1 MILKKIIILVLAS
14 VSISISSQNNVC
26 ESSSEFDI
34 MMELNNIDKCYIK
47 NKKASNTN
55 NDVSIAT
62 RSRYVRTKSNAHI
75 STIKKNLNSNSFKSN
90 TNGTTP
96 APAKKKKNY
105 VKFKNLTEAPVLLTL
120 KGASD
125 YKDDFKKALQN
136 YVSDNLVYPSNTK
149 HNGTEAIVWASFII
163 DSKGVLKNI
172 VTSGPIDG
180 EAFETETERIL
191 KTIPNFIPGKL
202 NGEYVNVK
210 YLMTVDFKLNK

>member
-14 VSISISSQNNVC
+14 ISVSIFSQNNVC

-47 NKKASNTN
+47 DTNKSDIKD
-55 NDVSIAT
+55 DVAIST
-62 RSRYVRTKSNAHI
+62 RSRYVRTKSNSHI
-75 STIKKNLNSNSFKSN
+75 SNIKKSLNVNSINSKTTN
-90 TNGTTP
+90 TP
-96 APAKKKKNY
+96 SIKKTKNY
-105 VKFKNLTEAPVLLTL
+105 VKFKNLTQAPVLLTL

-125 YKDDFKKALQN
+125 YKDDFKKALQS
-136 YVSDNLVYPSNTK
+136 YVSDNIVYPSNTT

-172 VTSGPIDG
+172 VTSGPMNG